1 MTPFRFAIPP
11 AEPAG
16 RGGVRGGRIAA
27 RNGPARCVVAGAVA
41 TTPGGSG
48 MDDSTR
54 ESLASAI
61 EHPCAPCVYG
71 QHDGCLAPIGDKG
84 NCCCDELDGWAE
96 RE

>member
-1 MTPFRFAIPP
+1 MP
-11 AEPAG
+11 
-16 RGGVRGGRIAA
+16 
-27 RNGPARCVVAGAVA
+27 
-41 TTPGGSG
+41 

-71 QHDGCLAPIGDKG
+71 AHESCLWPPNDEG
-84 NCCCDELDGWAE
+84 NCCCDVLDGWAV